1 MIYLD
6 NAATTFPKPHSV
18 TREMTRC
25 MRSYCG
31 NPGRGSHALS
41 LAAAEKIY
49 ECRTLAAEMLEAPSP
64 EQVVFCQN
72 TTAAIN
78 TVIKGWLTFGDH
90 VLLSDME
97 HNAVYRP
104 IYKLASRGMISYD
117 VFPTYPL
124 ETDACTERICHA
136 IEARIKPNTKM
147 LICAHASNICSAT
160 LPIAEIGA
168 LCKKH
173 GILFAVDGA
182 QSAGHMPIQ
191 MERMGIDALCLPG
204 HKGLLGPQGCGMLLL
219 GKDMQLDTLIE
230 GGSGVSSLDG
240 DMPKES
246 PERYEAGTLPTP
258 AIAGLCAGLS
268 ELRQRGVENV
278 YAHTRALY
286 AYLAERLME
295 MPHVTVY
302 AGHHAGAVL
311 LFNCD
316 GLSADAVGSILDRSG
331 ICVRAGYHC
340 SALGHQT
347 LKTPSGGA
355 VRVSTGIFNTVAH
368 MDALV
373 NAIWELR

>member
-6 NAATTFPKPHSV
+6 NAATTFPKPRNV
-18 TREMTRC
+18 TREMAHC

-49 ECRTLAAEMLEAPSP
+49 ECRALAAELFEAPSP
-64 EQVVFCQN
+64 EHTVFCLN
-72 TTAAIN
+72 TTMAIN
-78 TVIKGWLTFGDH
+78 TVIKGWLCAGDH

-104 IYKLASRGMISYD
+104 IYKLAARGVISYD
-117 VFPTYPL
+117 IFPTYPL
-124 ETDACTERICHA
+124 EPDASHTRICRA
-136 IEARIKPNTKM
+136 IEERIKPNTKM
-147 LICAHASNICSAT
+147 LICAHASNICSAV

-168 LCKKH
+168 LCKRR
-173 GILFAVDGA
+173 GILFAVDAA
-182 QSAGHMPIQ
+182 QSAGHIPIQ
-191 MERMGIDALCLPG
+191 MKQMGIDALCLPG

-219 GKDMQLDTLIE
+219 GEDARMDTLIE

-240 DMPKES
+240 NMPDES

-258 AIAGLCAGLS
+258 AIVGLCEGLC
-268 ELRQRGVENV
+268 ELRRRGVETV
-278 YAHTRALY
+278 GAHTRALY
-286 AYLAERLME
+286 AYLAERLQE

-311 LFNCD
+311 LFNCEE
-316 GLSADAVGSILDRSG
+316 LSADSVGAALDRAG

-340 SALGHQT
+340 SALGHRT

-355 VRVSTGIFNTVAH
+355 VRVSTGIFNTTSH
-368 MDALV
+368 LDSLV